1 MTGPPVPPPP
11 QSRDWSLHLGFVL
24 IGLIAFVIPS
34 FLFLIAASRTGGDPV
49 AGLLFAVTVLGVAA
63 LAYWGLRWRGVAI
76 GLAVGYALMTLVS
89 GGVCTGW
96 RSDDDGY
103 GVLAGALL
111 YVLAVGLFALIAL
124 VVEVYRAVKGK

>member
-1 MTGPPVPPPP
+1 MTGPVPPPQP
-11 QSRDWSLHLGFVL
+11 SRDWSLHLGFVL
-24 IGLIAFVIPS
+24 IGLVAFAMVS
-34 FLFLIAASRTGGDPV
+34 FLFLIAASRTGTDLV

-76 GLAVGYALMTLVS
+76 GLVGGYALMSLVS

-96 RSDDDGY
+96 RSDDGGGY
-103 GVLAGALL
+103 GILVGAML

-124 VVEVYRAVKGK
+124 GVEVYRAVKGK